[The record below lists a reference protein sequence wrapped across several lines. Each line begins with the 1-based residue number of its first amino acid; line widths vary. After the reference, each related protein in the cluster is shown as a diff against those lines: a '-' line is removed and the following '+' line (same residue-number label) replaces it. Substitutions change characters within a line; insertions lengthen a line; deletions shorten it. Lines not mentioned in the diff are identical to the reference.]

1 MGSKMGFKTT
11 IKPRNKTPKTKVE
24 NVFGIKITEGPK
36 GIPKVRVI
44 RTRKVIKNV

>member
-1 MGSKMGFKTT
+1 MGSKMGFKITKKPKFTT
-11 IKPRNKTPKTKVE
+11 PSTKVE
-24 NVFGIKITEGPK
+24 KVYGIKITEGPK

>member
-1 MGSKMGFKTT
+1 MGSKMGFKVTK
-11 IKPRNKTPKTKVE
+11 KPKYKKASTKIE